1 MTRKEQMEQLA
12 LAAVRKGV
20 CVQPGQLVVIKAQV
34 EMIEAVR
41 EIARQAW
48 LAGAGDV
55 EVIWSDQTLDRL
67 FYTNASDDTLA
78 NPPKWMVERLEEA
91 AKQNAC
97 FIALSG
103 ADPDGIAGTDPARML
118 KRTLAM
124 SRQTVAYKEGID
136 AGKLAW
142 TVIAIP
148 TVGWAKKVYPDLEA
162 DQAMDA
168 LWNDV
173 IEVSRANGDVLA
185 NWDAHAAN
193 FRTKLDTLNSMNFEK
208 FHYTASNGTDLW
220 VEIPEG
226 AIFVGGSTRLE
237 NGLVINCNIPTEEL
251 FTAPKK
257 TGVNGRLESMMPLNW
272 NGKLINGFGFEFKD
286 GKVIGMHADEGED
299 SLKALL
305 ESDPN
310 GCYLGELALVDKNT
324 PIRQLGRTF
333 FNTLIDEN
341 AACHFALG
349 QSYVETLP
357 GAEKWSKEELEA
369 HGMNQSDIHVDFMVG
384 ADDLHITGYTRDGR
398 EVDVFVNGAF
408 APTFDRTE

>member
-103 ADPDGIAGTDPARML
+103 ADPDGLAGTDPARML

-162 DQAMDA
+162 EQAMDA

-193 FRTKLDTLNSMNFEK
+193 FKTKLDTLNSMNFEK

-251 FTAPKK
+251 FTACTRMKEK
-257 TGVNGRLESMMPLNW
+257 TALKR
-272 NGKLINGFGFEFKD
+272 
-286 GKVIGMHADEGED
+286 
-299 SLKALL
+299 SLKAIRTYAIWANLRL
-305 ESDPN
+305 STKT
-310 GCYLGELALVDKNT
+310 LRSVSLAAPSSIRSLMKTPPAISLWDSRMLKRFPVQRSGARKNWK
-324 PIRQLGRTF
+324 LM
-333 FNTLIDEN
+333 
-341 AACHFALG
+341 A
-349 QSYVETLP
+349 
-357 GAEKWSKEELEA
+357 
-369 HGMNQSDIHVDFMVG
+369 
-384 ADDLHITGYTRDGR
+384 
-398 EVDVFVNGAF
+398 
-408 APTFDRTE
+408 